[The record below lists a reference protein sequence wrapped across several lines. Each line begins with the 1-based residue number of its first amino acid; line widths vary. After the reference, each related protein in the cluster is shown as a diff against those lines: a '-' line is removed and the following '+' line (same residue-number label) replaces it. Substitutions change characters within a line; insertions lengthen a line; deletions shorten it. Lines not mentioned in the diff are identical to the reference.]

1 MGKIRLTET
10 QLRSIITESVRNV
23 LREYDEPF
31 PYDYKDAREREAYFQ
46 RAAQHD
52 FPLDGRYKLGRTWE
66 DTYYSLL
73 DKKQA
78 ADKEAKKAERL
89 RASTERKKAN
99 LDRKMNAAKN
109 RDLRNMKWD
118 KVVKDVFVGSDDD
131 NDDYDGISVFPL
143 VMKDGTTVMFDA
155 HSFLKVDDEFANEEP
170 SQFTGYGS
178 QSFDSFTFGLGGTID
193 GTDESVELYM
203 TVGVYV
209 SPMTVEV
216 TNLKCSLDGVHRLRT
231 KVEISKLAKKEA
243 IKRYRKI

>member
-10 QLRSIITESVRNV
+10 QLRSMIAESVRNV

-52 FPLDGRYKLGRTWE
+52 FPMDGKYKIGRTWE

-78 ADKEAKKAERL
+78 ADKEAEKAERL

-99 LDRKMNAAKN
+99 LDRKMNAERVRN
-109 RDLRNMKWD
+109 QRNMRWATA
-118 KVVKDVFVGSDDD
+118 VKDVFTGS
-131 NDDYDGISVFPL
+131 NDENDEYDGISVLPL
-143 VMKDGTTVMFDA
+143 VMKDGSTVMFDA
-155 HSFLKVDDEFANEEP
+155 HSFLKVDDEFVN
-170 SQFTGYGS
+170 QYTGFGQEYEYDGFS
-178 QSFDSFTFGLGGTID
+178 FGLGGTID
-193 GTDESVELYM
+193 GLEENVELYM
-203 TVGVYV
+203 TVGIYV
-209 SPMTVEV
+209 SPMNLEI
-216 TNLKCSLDGVHRLRT
+216 TNLKCSLDGVNRLKT
-231 KVEISKLAKKEA
+231 KIELTKLAKKEA